1 MENKLSIVNFGAQK
15 VPDFKEVRGKDWIQF
30 GTEGEWKNRYPEY
43 LLDLYRRSAKHHAI
57 VNSKK
62 DYVVG
67 QGWTVDGEGLN
78 TFQLGKLEQ
87 FVRHPNQYEKLDD
100 ILEKVALDYELY
112 NGFALEVVYDQLN
125 EKIAAI
131 YHADFARYRSN
142 EDGTCYYYSE
152 DWSKHNPEV
161 EKIEAFNWKEP
172 EGKQLLYVKGYSP
185 DCKYYPL
192 PTYLGSTAYVE
203 LDVEIA
209 NFHLNSVKNNFVGGT
224 IVSFYNGEPTP
235 EEQEEIERQIK
246 QKFTGTDN
254 ANSVILNFA
263 DSRDRGVDIQQLN
276 GNDFDKRFD
285 ILNKTVQREIYAG
298 HQVTDPAL
306 FGIKEDGIF
315 TSRNQL
321 VDSFEL
327 FQNTYVN
334 NRQQFIERVFNE
346 LAALQGFEGRLV
358 IKDTEPISIQ
368 FSESTVI
375 SVMTPD
381 EIREKIGLEVVKKE
395 EAGTDSKTK
404 DAQAALKGSVGGV
417 SGIITLLQNVKQGMV
432 AEASAIS
439 VLTELYGFSPEMA
452 TATVTGET
460 IPEAVAQELR
470 ATCCSSQDGE
480 EDYLKYLLA
489 SAEAGYNVQGMSKRF
504 DFDADY
510 EKAKFSED
518 LARKYWFV
526 DIDPI
531 DTAILDILV
540 KEPSTPFIAIADSL
554 KISLERLM
562 LGLQTLNES
571 NAINILIKDVVDS
584 SQRVVEVTKKGK
596 DLIKE
601 IPPIKEEFK
610 IRYVYA
616 KRPEVAGPSILPRD
630 AESNGTR
637 EFCERLIRASAGVE
651 GLDQSGAESDANV
664 GTKTKAG
671 PEGGSKTW
679 SLREIMGMDL
689 KEGINVWQRGG
700 GYWGKNYHCRHEWR
714 RVLVTVKR

>member
-1 MENKLSIVNFGAQK
+1 MENRLSIVNFGAQK
-15 VPDFKEVRGKDWIQF
+15 VPDFKEQRGKNWIQF

-67 QGWTVDGEGLN
+67 QGWTVESEGLN

-161 EKIEAFNWKEP
+161 EKIDAFNWQAP

-276 GNDFDKRFD
+276 GNDFDKRFE

-334 NRQQFIERVFNE
+334 SRQQFIERVFNE

-368 FSESTVI
+368 FSESTVV
-375 SVMTPD
+375 SVMTQN
-381 EIREKIGLEVVKKE
+381 EIREKIGLEPLE
-395 EAGTDSKTK
+395 EEDE
-404 DAQAALKGSVGGV
+404 V
-417 SGIITLLQNVKQGMV
+417 I
-432 AEASAIS
+432 AE
-439 VLTELYGFSPEMA
+439 
-452 TATVTGET
+452 
-460 IPEAVAQELR
+460 ELR

-504 DFDADY
+504 DFDADF

-518 LARKYWFV
+518 LARKYWFA

-562 LGLQTLNES
+562 VGLQMLNES
-571 NAINILIKDVVDS
+571 NAINILIKDVADS

-616 KRPEVAGPSILPRD
+616 KRPEAKGPSILPNDR
-630 AESNGTR
+630 TR
-637 EFCERLIRASAGVE
+637 EFCSTLVNASATEDNVE
-651 GLDQSGAESDANV
+651 GGQ
-664 GTKTKAG
+664 
-671 PEGGSKTW
+671 TW
-679 SLREIMGMDL
+679 SLREIMAMDL
-689 KEGINVWQRGG
+689 KTGRNVWQRGG
-700 GYWGKNYHCRHEWR
+700 GYWGSNYHCRHEWR
-714 RVLVTVKR
+714 RVLVTSKR